1 MVGADLC
8 VRPNQIFVLL
18 KVTIFIQVD
27 CLLNFLEGET
37 MRNKILGKLYK
48 NKEGYISGE
57 ILAADLG
64 VSRTAVWKHINILRE
79 EGYKIETTSG
89 KGYRL
94 LEMED
99 KLLPGEIK
107 NILSGRAM
115 GRQIIYFDSI
125 DSTNAYAKKEIDRL
139 KDGTVI
145 LAERQTAGRGR
156 RGRGWLSPEGTGI
169 WMSIVLKP
177 DIPPRE
183 GIKMT
188 QIAVAAVCKSIREL
202 TKLDALI
209 KWPNDIVVNGK
220 KVCGILTEM
229 AGELNEINY
238 IVIGIGINVNMKDFP
253 DKIKEHAS
261 SLFIEGSKKI
271 DRKILLVDILKRFEN
286 LYGAYMENLNLN
298 ETLSIVRNY
307 SAIFGKNIRIIQGKS
322 VKVVKAVDI
331 NDDGLLLVEMEDGS
345 RELIS
350 SGEVSIRGEK
360 GYI

>member
-1 MVGADLC
+1 
-8 VRPNQIFVLL
+8 
-18 KVTIFIQVD
+18 
-27 CLLNFLEGET
+27 
-37 MRNKILGKLYK
+37 MREKILGELYK
-48 NKEGYISGE
+48 NKENYISGE

-64 VSRTAVWKHINILRE
+64 VSRTAVWKHINILKK
-79 EGYKIETTSG
+79 EGYNIETAPG

-99 KLLPGEIK
+99 KLLPGEIE
-107 NILSGRAM
+107 NILSDKAM
-115 GRQIIYFDSI
+115 GKQIIYFDSI
-125 DSTNAYAKKEIDRL
+125 DSTNSYAKKKIDRL
-139 KDGTVI
+139 KEGTVI
-145 LAERQTAGRGR
+145 LAERQTTGRGR
-156 RGRGWLSPEGTGI
+156 RGREWISPEGTGI
-169 WMSIVLKP
+169 WMSLVLKP

-209 KWPNDIVVNGK
+209 KWPNDIVINGK

-253 DKIKEHAS
+253 DEIKKHAS
-261 SLFIEGSKKI
+261 SLFIEGNKKI
-271 DRKILLVDILKRFEN
+271 DRKILLIDILKKFEN
-286 LYGAYMENLNLN
+286 LYDAYMENLNLN

-307 SAIFGKNIRIIQGKS
+307 SAILGKNIRIIQGKS
-322 VKVVKAVDI
+322 VKTARAVGI
-331 NDDGLLLVEMEDGS
+331 NDDGLLLVETEDGG
-345 RELIS
+345 REPIS
-350 SGEVSIRGEK
+350 SGEISIRGEK

>member
-1 MVGADLC
+1 
-8 VRPNQIFVLL
+8 
-18 KVTIFIQVD
+18 
-27 CLLNFLEGET
+27 
-37 MRNKILGKLYK
+37 MREKILGELYK
-48 NKEGYISGE
+48 NKENYISGE

-64 VSRTAVWKHINILRE
+64 VSRTAVWKHINILKK
-79 EGYKIETTSG
+79 EGYNIETASG

-99 KLLPGEIK
+99 KLLPGEIE
-107 NILSGRAM
+107 NILSDKAM
-115 GRQIIYFDSI
+115 GKQIIYFDSI
-125 DSTNAYAKKEIDRL
+125 DSTNSYAKKKIDRL
-139 KDGTVI
+139 KEGTVI
-145 LAERQTAGRGR
+145 LAERQTTGRGR
-156 RGRGWLSPEGTGI
+156 RGREWISPEGTGI
-169 WMSIVLKP
+169 WMSLVLKP

-209 KWPNDIVVNGK
+209 KWPNDIVINGK

-253 DKIKEHAS
+253 DEIKKHAS
-261 SLFIEGSKKI
+261 SLFIEGNKKI
-271 DRKILLVDILKRFEN
+271 DRKILLIDILKKFEN
-286 LYGAYMENLNLN
+286 LYDAYMENLNLN

-307 SAIFGKNIRIIQGKS
+307 SAILGKNIRIIQGKS
-322 VKVVKAVDI
+322 VKTARAVGI
-331 NDDGLLLVEMEDGS
+331 NDDGLLLVETEDGG
-345 RELIS
+345 REPIS
-350 SGEVSIRGEK
+350 SGEISIRGEK

>member
-1 MVGADLC
+1 
-8 VRPNQIFVLL
+8 
-18 KVTIFIQVD
+18 
-27 CLLNFLEGET
+27 
-37 MRNKILGKLYK
+37 MRNRILGELYK
-48 NKEGYISGE
+48 NKENYISGE

-64 VSRTAVWKHINILRE
+64 VSRTAVWKHINILKK
-79 EGYKIETTSG
+79 EGYNIETAPG

-99 KLLPGEIK
+99 KLLPGEIE
-107 NILSGRAM
+107 NILFDKAM
-115 GRQIIYFDSI
+115 GKQIIYFDSI
-125 DSTNAYAKKEIDRL
+125 DSTNSYAKKKIDRL
-139 KDGTVI
+139 KEGTVI
-145 LAERQTAGRGR
+145 LAEKQTAGRGR
-156 RGRGWLSPEGTGI
+156 RGREWISPDGTGI
-169 WMSIVLKP
+169 WMSIALKP

-188 QIAVAAVCKSIREL
+188 QITVAAVCKSIREL

-209 KWPNDIVVNGK
+209 KWPNDIVINGK

-253 DKIKEHAS
+253 DEIKKYAS
-261 SLFIEGSKKI
+261 SLFIEGNKKI
-271 DRKILLVDILKRFEN
+271 DRKILLIDILKKFEN
-286 LYGAYMENLNLN
+286 LYDAYMENLNLN

-307 SAIFGKNIRIIQGKS
+307 SAILGKNIRIIQGKS
-322 VKVVKAVDI
+322 VKAARAVGI
-331 NDDGLLLVEMEDGS
+331 NDDGLLLVETEDGS

-350 SGEVSIRGEK
+350 SGEISIRGEK